1 MRYETCVLCQGEIEM
16 YHIFNLI
23 NVAIDPRINKP
34 APDFEAQS
42 TNGKTV
48 KLSEFKGS
56 WVVLY
61 FFPKAFTPG

>member
-1 MRYETCVLCQGEIEM
+1 MDM
-16 YHIFNLI
+16 YQMFNLLSI
-23 NVAIDPRINKP
+23 AIDPRLGNP
-34 APDFEAQS
+34 APDFEAPS

-48 KLSEFKGS
+48 KLSDFKGS

>member
-1 MRYETCVLCQGEIEM
+1 MNTS
-16 YHIFNLI
+16 IFLVNTFFVG
-23 NVAIDPRINKP
+23 NDDPRIGTP
-34 APDFEAQS
+34 APEFEAES

-48 KLSEFKGS
+48 KLSDFKGS